1 MTETLNDI
9 LQLVGTAV
17 VKFELCADK
26 HLASLSG
33 FQQKLYAKP
42 VWGEK
47 NKEIIEITC
56 TRIMWA
62 FYRCFTHF

>member
-1 MTETLNDI
+1 MGKNLYVTVKHLMTERLKDI

-17 VKFELCADK
+17 VKFEFCADK

-42 VWGEK
+42 VWGK
-47 NKEIIEITC
+47 NKTKQ
-56 TRIMWA
+56 RN
-62 FYRCFTHF
+62 Y